1 VQPLS
6 RLLRPRSIAV
16 IGGGAWCADVIGEC
30 RKIGFSGPVWPV
42 HPTRATVGG
51 LTAFPSIE
59 ALPEPPDAA
68 FIGVNRNVTIE
79 AVRVLAGRGAG
90 GAVCFASGFRESVR
104 ETGDGDVL
112 EAALI
117 EAAGEMRV
125 LGPNCYG
132 FLNLLDGAALWPDIH
147 GGVRCARGVALITQ
161 SSNIALNLTMQAR
174 GLPLAYV
181 MTVGNQAQTSMA
193 EVAETLLEDDRVT
206 ALGLHIEGIGDIRA
220 FEAMA
225 GRARALGKRIVVI
238 KAGASEQAR
247 TAALSH
253 TGALAGSDAGAR
265 ALLER
270 LGIARVGTLSEMLET
285 LKLLHV
291 AGPLGSHRIASM
303 SCSGGEAG
311 LMADA
316 AVGMEVS
323 FPPLDHAQ
331 TKALRDALGS
341 HVALANPLDYHT
353 FVWGDRAAIAH
364 TFTAMM
370 QGDLSMGVVVADFP
384 RPDRCDASAWDLVI
398 DAVSDTMVATGRPM
412 AILATLPETM
422 PEDVAQTLVAQGI
435 VPLCG
440 VDDGLRAIEAAAWLG
455 QERAVP
461 APVVA
466 VGEEPQ
472 GPVLWSEAEAKACL
486 SRFGVQVPQ
495 GEMAS
500 GPHAAADAAARLG
513 FPVVLKTVGV
523 AHKSER
529 GGVVLNLGDV
539 ASVQVAAAAM
549 GAQEFLVEEM
559 VSGAGVELLVGVFRD
574 PGSGFVLTLGA
585 GGVLTEVMQDSVSL
599 LVPASRAEVDAALS
613 RLRMAPL
620 LDGYR
625 GAPPVDRNALL
636 EAIDAVQDCVVAHAE
651 RLLELE
657 INPLIATADRAV
669 AVDALIRMGDGS

>member
-1 VQPLS
+1 
-6 RLLRPRSIAV
+6 
-16 IGGGAWCADVIGEC
+16 
-30 RKIGFSGPVWPV
+30 
-42 HPTRATVGG
+42 
-51 LTAFPSIE
+51 
-59 ALPEPPDAA
+59 
-68 FIGVNRNVTIE
+68 
-79 AVRVLAGRGAG
+79 
-90 GAVCFASGFRESVR
+90 
-104 ETGDGDVL
+104 
-112 EAALI
+112 
-117 EAAGEMRV
+117 
-125 LGPNCYG
+125 
-132 FLNLLDGAALWPDIH
+132 
-147 GGVRCARGVALITQ
+147 
-161 SSNIALNLTMQAR
+161 
-174 GLPLAYV
+174 
-181 MTVGNQAQTSMA
+181 
-193 EVAETLLEDDRVT
+193 
-206 ALGLHIEGIGDIRA
+206 
-220 FEAMA
+220 
-225 GRARALGKRIVVI
+225 
-238 KAGASEQAR
+238 
-247 TAALSH
+247 
-253 TGALAGSDAGAR
+253 
-265 ALLER
+265 
-270 LGIARVGTLSEMLET
+270 
-285 LKLLHV
+285 
-291 AGPLGSHRIASM
+291 
-303 SCSGGEAG
+303 
-311 LMADA
+311 MADA

-353 FVWGDRAAIAH
+353 FVWGDRAAIAR

-466 VGEEPQ
+466 VGDEPQ

-669 AVDALIRMGDGS
+669 AVDALIRWETGHERNTDPQRAARQRAGGHAGPAQGQRHRPGDQPHHGRGLHRVPRRSRPARGHRHRRGREVLLPRLGPEGRRRWRRGRRRLRRRAASADCRSCAG